1 MELKQEVF
9 KQRLFEMAKENEEK
23 GEPQEK
29 EPAPVATSGD
39 AALEVAM
46 GASEGMLNDLLAAL
60 RKEQPSDP
68 LSPEQAA
75 AVHAKAEAAHAET
88 EEAAEAKAKAP

>member
-39 AALEVAM
+39 AAL
-46 GASEGMLNDLLAAL
+46 EGMLNDLLAAL